1 MPVGWSG
8 QEGGITQSA
17 VNVDPVDYVKS
28 RRARASLGDDRA
40 TTTTFL
46 RHPGCRQTLRPSQ
59 GELRDSLGVPY
70 PLLPGYLSYSGSAN
84 CPGPIGSGAAIRI
97 DVAAAS
103 LRPCIASLANPCRS
117 RIRARRRSIAA

>member
-59 GELRDSLGVPY
+59 GELRDSLGAPY
-70 PLLPGYLSYSGSAN
+70 PLLPGYVSYRG
-84 CPGPIGSGAAIRI
+84 GADAEAQTDSWAGMRI
-97 DVAAAS
+97 DVTAAY
-103 LRPCIASLANPCRS
+103 
-117 RIRARRRSIAA
+117 RRRDIAFSGKAAHQPT